1 MMNKIAD
8 AIYTFVLKYNEK
20 MGYAMILTTQGDLLP
35 APVVT
40 ADPKLDITDDI
51 LEGLNAE
58 YVANKGKEDKEEE

>member
-1 MMNKIAD
+1 
-8 AIYTFVLKYNEK
+8 
-20 MGYAMILTTQGDLLP
+20 MGYSMILTTQGDLLP

-58 YVANKGKEDKEEE
+58 YVANKGKEDKEEEE